1 MSPPIAE
8 NSIAPPSAEHV
19 AELRGAVRRF
29 IGARVKSA
37 ALADDLTQDTFVK
50 VLRQLPR
57 VRDPRRIMGWVF
69 QIARH
74 EVADHFRRARPT
86 ELFEEKHDVAAPA
99 RPDVTDREEARLR
112 EDLAAYIRSVVYQ
125 LPPVYREA
133 LLLTDYEGL
142 SQIELAERIG
152 RSVSA
157 AKSRVQRAR
166 AMVRETIDRCCHFEV
181 DRYGTVVDYTPKE
194 SRCGCGVQ
202 LRHARGAR

>member
-1 MSPPIAE
+1 MSPLTAE
-8 NSIAPPSAEHV
+8 KPIAPPSVEHI

-86 ELFEEKHDVAAPA
+86 EPFEQKHDVASPA
-99 RPDVTDREEARLR
+99 RPEAIDREEERLR
-112 EDLAAYIRSVVYQ
+112 EDLAAYIRGVVRQ
-125 LPPVYREA
+125 LPPRYREA
-133 LLLTDYEGL
+133 LLLTDHEGL

-166 AMVRETIDRCCHFEV
+166 AMVKTIIDRCCHFEV
-181 DRYGTVVDYTPKE
+181 DRYGTVVDCTPRE

-202 LRHARGAR
+202 KPHARRAR